1 LSTIN
6 PTLDVAIHLV
16 QPTNSSLSIEDIIKR
31 CLDNDRVAQA
41 KLYKTYHGKLLA
53 LCMRYCANRDDA
65 LAVLNQ
71 GFLKVFHNLE
81 SYNNKYDFGG
91 WIYRIVQYTA
101 IDHVRKH
108 LRKSKQ
114 MPTQELDVEIEI
126 ASTVIEKMYAEDLME
141 LMHKLPFTSKVVFN
155 LFAIEGYSHADIA
168 KELGMSIGTSKWHV
182 NNARKRLKEW
192 IETYE

>member
-1 LSTIN
+1 
-6 PTLDVAIHLV
+6 
-16 QPTNSSLSIEDIIKR
+16 
-31 CLDNDRVAQA
+31 
-41 KLYKTYHGKLLA
+41 
-53 LCMRYCANRDDA
+53 MRYCANRDDA

-155 LFAIEGYSHADIA
+155 LFAIEGYSHAYIA

>member
-1 LSTIN
+1 MSTIN